1 MPGVSSSGKGG
12 AIGDGLS
19 HPFAPNGTVSPS
31 VWCAGGAPPEAKGP
45 RPRVALTVRL
55 AAEALQVST
64 STVYQLCAQGRLPH
78 FRVSNAIRIEPSALE
93 WFVAKGTPE
102 LAGDPPANPVAGGPG
117 VVDKDAGPKEGP
129 GTSEE
134 ARESVR

>member
-1 MPGVSSSGKGG
+1 MPRLSSSGKSS

-19 HPFAPNGTVSPS
+19 HPFAPNRTISPA

-45 RPRVALTVRL
+45 RARIALTVRQ

-93 WFVAKGTPE
+93 WFCANRAPAMDGDAQPSLR
-102 LAGDPPANPVAGGPG
+102 LAGRTSTRTPGPRKGPG
-117 VVDKDAGPKEGP
+117 RAK
-129 GTSEE
+129 SC
-134 ARESVR
+134 RSQ